1 MNGIVGEASHP
12 VSTEA
17 KREVSKD
24 KAPGRQGNITY
35 IVETIIVGISR
46 RGIISKKNRERSQA
60 VGLE

>member
-1 MNGIVGEASHP
+1 MVRHQDASC
-12 VSTEA
+12 V
-17 KREVSKD
+17 
-24 KAPGRQGNITY
+24 TY